1 MSINLLIS
9 LIGFLQFFVWL
20 SQGSFSDKQDNEK
33 VEVLRRPCEE
43 FQWTLLSDSIFP
55 QWRDGIAVIAR
66 GDDLFLIG
74 GWNPRTFAPPFHTTT
89 NEIWKSVDGGRNWT
103 LFSKAAFAPRH
114 TFVCIDSDD
123 GYVYVIGG
131 DQYNSE
137 AERAEVW
144 RSKDLINWQL
154 ISDKSPFGNRML
166 MAGVE
171 YKGHFFVGGGQS
183 LPDFK
188 SGKTDIY
195 VSKDKG
201 VTWQCLAD
209 SLKHMGKNLVGTM
222 SVFNDRIY
230 QVSGGWYGDGELS
243 DFKYSQKV
251 YSTTDGIGWIKEHPI
266 PLDGVQY
273 PNTIVFDDKLWC
285 IAGNSVIS
293 GSITD
298 AYNKNGVC
306 YMGRDGKWHI
316 LAEDAN
322 VPKTHASS
330 LIVYNQ
336 SLLMLAGN
344 QLNSVY
350 ELSKQTVQAERK

>member
-1 MSINLLIS
+1 MSINLLIV
-9 LIGFLQFFVWL
+9 LIGFLPFFLGL
-20 SQGSFSDKQDNEK
+20 SERSFVDKRFNEK
-33 VEVLRRPCEE
+33 VEISQRPCEE

-55 QWRDGIAVIAR
+55 QWRDGIAAIAR
-66 GDDLFLIG
+66 GDELFLIG
-74 GWNPRTFAPPFHTTT
+74 GWNPRAFAPPFHATT
-89 NEIWKSVDGGRNWT
+89 NEIWKSGDGGRNWT

-144 RSKDLINWQL
+144 RSKDLMNWQL

-171 YKGHFFVGGGQS
+171 YKGRFFVGGGQG

-195 VSKDKG
+195 VSEDKG
-201 VTWQCLAD
+201 VTWRCLAD

-243 DFKYSQKV
+243 DFDYSREV
-251 YSTTDGIGWIKEHPI
+251 YSTEDGINWSKAQPI
-266 PLDGVQY
+266 PIDGVQY
-273 PNTIVFDDKLWC
+273 PNTIIFDDKLWL
-285 IAGNSVIS
+285 IGGNSVIS

-298 AYNKNGVC
+298 AYNKNDVC
-306 YMGRDGKWHI
+306 YMGGDGKW
-316 LAEDAN
+316 LALAKKAN
-322 VPKTHASS
+322 GPKTHASS
-330 LIVYNQ
+330 LVVYYQ
-336 SLLMLAGN
+336 SLLLLAGN
-344 QLNSVY
+344 QLNGVY
-350 ELSKQTVQAERK
+350 ELSKRPDGCDTE